1 LYNITP
7 KTLFIGRKVLFL
19 PTCHSTND
27 IAASLIREGEVWE
40 GIIVITSDQTRGRGQ
55 RGNQWEAEAGKNLT
69 FSVILKPT
77 FVTANDQ
84 FQLNIAIS
92 LGIHD
97 FLSVHFPKEAI
108 KIKWPN
114 DIYHKDRKLG
124 GVLIENA
131 LKKYDI
137 ETSVVG
143 IGLNVNQTAFANEKA
158 VSMKMASGQSQDYN
172 LEELLATLAESMERN
187 YLLLKNGRQAT
198 MKELYLQNLY
208 RYQTPHRFR
217 QNDQIFEGQIEDVD
231 AFGRLVVLTNGS
243 LRHFSLK
250 EIEFI
255 E

>member
-27 IAASLIREGEVWE
+27 IAASLIKEGEVLE
-40 GIIVITSDQTRGRGQ
+40 GLIVITSDQTRGRGQ

-69 FSVILKPT
+69 FSLVLKPA
-77 FVTANDQ
+77 FITANDQ

-97 FLSVHFPKEAI
+97 FLSVHFPKEVI

-137 ETSVVG
+137 ETSVIG
-143 IGLNVNQTAFANEKA
+143 IGLNVNQTAFANKKA

-172 LEELLATLAESMERN
+172 LEELLVILAESLERN
-187 YLLLKNGRQAT
+187 YMLLKNGRQAM
-198 MKELYLQNLY
+198 MKERYLQNLY
-208 RYQTPHRFR
+208 RYQTTHCFR
-217 QNDQIFEGQIEDVD
+217 QADQIFEGQIEDVD
-231 AFGRLVVLTNGS
+231 ASGRLVVLTNGS
-243 LRHFSLK
+243 LRYFNLK